1 MGDPMHVFRGARD
14 ACTAF
19 ATAMSRH
26 GTFCR
31 GETVT
36 VQSLDA
42 MIPHLDALCIA
53 HPLAATAVAHYKQ
66 LCRLLI
72 FVAAGCT
79 VDTVLLSVMRTQ
91 TEALMKQIE
100 TVCIKLP
107 NQPPAS

>member
-31 GETVT
+31 GETVIK
-36 VQSLDA
+36 QSYDA
-42 MIPHLDALCIA
+42 MMPHLDALCTA
-53 HPLAATAVAHYKQ
+53 HPVATSAVAHYKQ
-66 LCRLLI
+66 LCRLLLH
-72 FVAAGCT
+72 VAAGCT
-79 VDTVLLSVMRTQ
+79 VDAVLLSVMRTQ

-100 TVCIKLP
+100 TVCITLP
-107 NQPPAS
+107 DQPPAS

>member
-1 MGDPMHVFRGARD
+1 MHVFRGARD

-36 VQSLDA
+36 KQSYDA
-42 MIPHLDALCIA
+42 MLPQLSALRVA
-53 HPLAATAVAHYKQ
+53 HPITTSAITRYEH
-66 LCRLLI
+66 LCCLLLY
-72 FVAAGCT
+72 VAAGCA
-79 VDTVLLSVMRTQ
+79 VDAVLLSVMRTQ
-91 TEALMKQIE
+91 TEALMKEIE